1 MNEIKIKIKSEMK
14 EGSFL
19 YEINVLIKE
28 MKNKGLYGPY
38 LIISTLEIELKAK
51 QILYDMVFI
60 SEFKRILEKREI
72 LDWNGWKYS
81 NELDEARE
89 LEPNL
94 LILRQCSKE
103 DLRHF
108 NENKIKIEIKE
119 IKEKLDKINEI
130 IRLL

>member
-1 MNEIKIKIKSEMK
+1 MKQGDFLRKIHDLINDMK
-14 EGSFL
+14 YQG
-19 YEINVLIKE
+19 Y
-28 MKNKGLYGPY
+28 YGPY
-38 LIISTLEIELKAK
+38 LIISDLAIELRAK
-51 QILYDMVFI
+51 NILYEVFGI
-60 SEFKRILEKREI
+60 SEFNRVVEKKEI

-81 NELDEARE
+81 KELDEARK
-89 LEPNL
+89 LDCNV

-130 IRLL
+130 TRLL

>member
-1 MNEIKIKIKSEMK
+1 MK